1 MIWKSYSY
9 LENTH
14 AFLSPSKHYWLNY
27 TPEKLVST
35 YENYKRVAL
44 GTQYHKLA
52 SELITLAVRLPNTV
66 ASFNSFVNDAIGFKM
81 KSEVLLFY
89 SENCYGTAD
98 AISFSDGILR
108 IHDLKTG
115 QAPGSMNQL
124 LIYAGLFC
132 LDYAI
137 DSKEIREI
145 HLRIYQNEEVIE
157 FSPTIE
163 DVFDV
168 VTKIDE
174 AEKIIEN
181 ISMLYNREI

>member
-27 TPEKLVST
+27 TPEKLIST
-35 YENYKRVAL
+35 YENYKKIAL
-44 GTQYHKLA
+44 GTEYHALA
-52 SELITLAVRLPNTV
+52 SMLITLAVRLPNTA

-89 SENCYGTAD
+89 SDKCYGTAD
-98 AISFSDGILR
+98 AISFSNGVLR

-115 QAPGSMNQL
+115 QSPGSMNQL
-124 LIYAGLFC
+124 LIYGALFC

-137 DSKEIREI
+137 ETRELEET
-145 HLRIYQNEEVIE
+145 HLRLYQNEEITE
-157 FSPTIE
+157 LSPTTE
-163 DVFDV
+163 VLFDV
-168 VTKIDE
+168 IVRIQE
-174 AEKIIEN
+174 AEKIIE
-181 ISMLYNREI
+181 SVDVDSVL

>member
-1 MIWKSYSY
+1 MNWKSYSY

-35 YENYKRVAL
+35 YENYKKVAL

-52 SELITLAVRLPNTV
+52 SELITLAVRLPNTA

-81 KSEVLLFY
+81 KSEVVLFY
-89 SENCYGTAD
+89 SDNCYGTAD
-98 AISFSDGILR
+98 AISFSNGVLR

-115 QAPGSMNQL
+115 RAPVSMNQL

-137 DSKEIREI
+137 EVREAEEI
-145 HLRIYQNEEVIE
+145 HLRLYQNEEITE
-157 FSPTIE
+157 LSPTIE
-163 DVFDV
+163 AIFDIV
-168 VTKIDE
+168 SRIEE
-174 AEKIIEN
+174 AEKIIE
-181 ISMLYNREI
+181 SVDTGSVL